1 MSTKNNARLERDGRL
16 AILTVD
22 RPEVRNALNR
32 ETVEAM
38 QEILRGLAAEA
49 EASPASG
56 AGALIV
62 TGAGDKAF
70 VSGADIRDL
79 ARRTSRDALAA
90 ITGGLFTAIEN
101 LPFPAI
107 AAING
112 VALGGG
118 FELALTCDLRLAAGA
133 ARFGFPETSLGIIP
147 GAGGTQRLPR
157 LVGLARAK
165 HLVLTGEIIDALEAE
180 RLGLVSRVVPLAD
193 LMNAAR
199 QMAEA
204 ILARAP
210 LAVRL
215 AKLALNAS
223 AVAPQNAGLLIEA
236 LAQGICFGSADKAE
250 GLAAFL
256 EKRKP
261 AFKGE

>member
-1 MSTKNNARLERDGRL
+1 MSEYKNILLTREDRL
-16 AILTVD
+16 AVLTVN

-32 ETVEAM
+32 ETIGEM
-38 QEILRGLAAEA
+38 QAALEELAEDKLL
-49 EASPASG
+49 G
-56 AGALIV
+56 VLII
-62 TGAGDKAF
+62 TGAGDRAF

-79 ARRTSRDALAA
+79 AKRTKVDALSARA
-90 ITGGLFTAIEN
+90 TAMFTAVEN
-101 LPFPAI
+101 FPRPVI

-118 FELALTCDLRLAAGA
+118 FELALACDLRMASET
-133 ARFGFPETSLGIIP
+133 ARFGFPETGLGIIP

-157 LVGLARAK
+157 LIGLARAK
-165 HLVLTGEIIDALEAE
+165 HIILTGEIFDAREAE
-180 RLGLVSRVVPLAD
+180 RLGLVSKVVPAGE
-193 LMNAAR
+193 LMAAAR
-199 QMAEA
+199 QLAEP
-204 ILARAP
+204 ILAKAP

-223 AVAPQNAGLLIEA
+223 VQTPQGAGLLVEM
-236 LAQGICFGSADKAE
+236 LAQGLCFDSADKAE